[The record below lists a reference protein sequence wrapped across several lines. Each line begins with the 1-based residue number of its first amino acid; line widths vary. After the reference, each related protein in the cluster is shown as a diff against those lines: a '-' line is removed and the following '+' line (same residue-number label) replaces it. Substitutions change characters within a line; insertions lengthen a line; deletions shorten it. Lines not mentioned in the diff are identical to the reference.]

1 VHESALHGGY
11 VTRILMVE
19 DNLAYSEEVAG
30 YLVEQGHTVTVVGD
44 AAGLWKAVASS
55 SFDIVL
61 LDLGLP
67 DEDGVV
73 VIAQL
78 RKAQPDVGLVVLTA
92 RVRLETRL
100 QALDLGADHYLT
112 KPTKLAE
119 IQSVIGTLSRRMSQS
134 GAGGTQSPQWL
145 LHVGVQELQHSES
158 PKIKLTEHE
167 FAFLMVLSRT
177 SNAMTRD
184 AILQEIG
191 EADDVNAHR
200 KLDMVAYRLR
210 KKVLNQSHE
219 KLPLTSK
226 YGQGYRLTVPFGIQL
241 NGT

>member
-1 VHESALHGGY
+1 MA
-11 VTRILMVE
+11 E
-19 DNLAYSEEVAG
+19 DNLAYAEEVAG
-30 YLVEQGHTVTVVGD
+30 YLVDQGHAVTVVGD
-44 AAGLWKAVASS
+44 AAGLWKAIASS

-67 DEDGVV
+67 DEDGVA
-73 VIAQL
+73 VIARL
-78 RKAQPDVGLVVLTA
+78 RAAHPDVGLVVLTA

-119 IQSVIGTLSRRMSQS
+119 IQSVIGTLSRRLSQS
-134 GAGGTQSPQWL
+134 GTPGTQSPQWL
-145 LHVGVQELQHSES
+145 LHVGRQELQYSES

-184 AILQEIG
+184 AIVQELG
-191 EADDVNAHR
+191 ATDDANAHR

-210 KKVLNQSHE
+210 KKVLDHANE
-219 KLPLTSK
+219 ILPLTSK
-226 YGQGYRLTVPFGIQL
+226 YGQGYRLTVPFGIQSA
-241 NGT
+241 NT

>member
-1 VHESALHGGY
+1 

-30 YLVEQGHTVTVVGD
+30 YLVDQGHAVTVVGD

-67 DEDGVV
+67 DVDGVA

-78 RKAQPDVGLVVLTA
+78 RMAQPDVGLVVLTA

-112 KPTKLAE
+112 KPTKLVE
-119 IQSVIGTLSRRMSQS
+119 IQSVIGTLSRRLSQS

-145 LHVGVQELQHSES
+145 LHVGGQELQHIES
-158 PKIKLTEHE
+158 PRIKLTENE

-177 SNAMTRD
+177 PNAMTRD
-184 AILQEIG
+184 AILQELG
-191 EADDVNAHR
+191 EADDLNAIR

-210 KKVLNQSHE
+210 KKVLHRCNE
-219 KLPLTSK
+219 KLPLTSQ
-226 YGQGYRLTVPFGIQL
+226 YGQGYRLTVPFGIRS
-241 NGT
+241 NSS